1 MAARDN
7 VQPKADQ
14 PRVTTGELKRGS
26 QPATLQYRI
35 TGVKSFDRSPSQ
47 RSYGR
52 TVRGQFM
59 KGCKMYKKMHKGK
72 GRKTKR

>member
-52 TVRGQFM
+52 TVRG
-59 KGCKMYKKMHKGK
+59 
-72 GRKTKR
+72 